1 MLYQG
6 IEAPRPQGVFSRLPG
21 SGQVGVIGCGKGR
34 GHSELEVGM
43 LDYPCELGVRSNDLA
58 EELLTRSFGDGANVG
73 LWPGLTI
80 YRYVEPTVPKWDE
93 IQSLSVCIVAQGRK
107 AVTADGHHYVCDEW
121 QYLLLRNNLHFQ
133 LQILNA
139 TPDKPFLA
147 FVLQIDPAV
156 VRRLWEAVVGGRGTS
171 DQSTSPTEGQD
182 QRVVSELD
190 DELGGAVLRF
200 LRSLAA
206 DSDRRVLAPLYQH
219 ELVYHI
225 LQRDRSAK
233 LLLIAGQQ
241 EDGNSVAAALNYIN
255 AHLSDPLTVEILA
268 GQVNLSSSAFS
279 RRFRELTGRSPR
291 QFVKETRLERAR
303 ELLFERRLGVGDIS
317 VAVGY
322 ASQSHF
328 TTEFRARFGTAP
340 RDYADAEGLSRDL
353 RATYSAAD
361 VSDEIGPSRA
371 KSLKQKGNVVL
382 RSETIRERG
391 QFVAVT

>member
-1 MLYQG
+1 
-6 IEAPRPQGVFSRLPG
+6 
-21 SGQVGVIGCGKGR
+21 
-34 GHSELEVGM
+34 M
-43 LDYPCELGVRSNDLA
+43 LDCPCELGVRSNALA
-58 EELLTRSFGDGANVG
+58 EELSALSFGEGANVG
-73 LWPGLTI
+73 LWPGMTI

-107 AVTADGHHYVCDEW
+107 AVTAEGHHYVCDEC
-121 QYLLLRNNLHFQ
+121 QYLLLRNNLHYQ
-133 LQILNA
+133 LQILDA

-225 LQRDRSAK
+225 LQRDRSSK

-340 RDYADAEGLSRDL
+340 RDYADADGLSRDL

>member
-1 MLYQG
+1 MFVDTC
-6 IEAPRPQGVFSRLPG
+6 ERGVP
-21 SGQVGVIGCGKGR
+21 
-34 GHSELEVGM
+34 
-43 LDYPCELGVRSNDLA
+43 SNDLA
-58 EELLTRSFGDGANVG
+58 EELSARSFGDGANVG
-73 LWPGLTI
+73 LWPGMTI
-80 YRYVEPTVPKWDE
+80 YRYIEPKVPKWDE

-107 AVTADGHHYVCDEW
+107 AVTTDGHHYVCDQF
-121 QYLLLRNNLHFQ
+121 QYLLLTSNMHFQ
-133 LQILNA
+133 SQILDA

-156 VRRLWEAVVGGRGTS
+156 VRRLSEAVVGGRGTS
-171 DQSTSPTEGQD
+171 DQSTSSTDGQD

-190 DELGGAVLRF
+190 GELGGAVLRF

-206 DSDRRVLAPLYQH
+206 DCDRRVLAPLYEH

-225 LQRDRSAK
+225 LRRDRSSR

-255 AHLSDPLTVEILA
+255 THLSEPLTVETLA

-303 ELLFERRLGVGDIS
+303 ELLFERRLGVGDVS

-328 TTEFRARFGTAP
+328 TTEFRARFGTTP
-340 RDYADAEGLSRDL
+340 RDYADAEGLRRDL
-353 RATYSAAD
+353 RPSYSAAD
-361 VSDEIGPSRA
+361 VGDELGPPRA
-371 KSLKQKGNVVL
+371 KSLKAKDNVLL
-382 RSETIRERG
+382 RSEVGERG
-391 QFVAVT
+391 QFVAAT